1 MATILGIDVG
11 GTSTDAVLLDAAGVR
26 AKAKVE
32 TTDDIY
38 SGINNAIANIGKQH
52 DAGTSSQENQEDDM
66 GHARSCVV
74 LQKYERYDMASL
86 NKFEMYLE
94 QFFMTVQSPQ

>member
-26 AKAKVE
+26 AKAKVA

-38 SGINNAIANIGKQH
+38 SGINDAIAHIGKHH
-52 DAGTSSQENQEDDM
+52 DAGASSQEEQESHL
-66 GHARSCVV
+66 GLVRSSVV
-74 LQKYERYDMASL
+74 LKRY
-86 NKFEMYLE
+86 
-94 QFFMTVQSPQ
+94 